1 VRGIAELTAAET
13 GETPDEMIAEA
24 PQPIDALLARDVLER
39 VVCGVDLTPAGLEA
53 ARQAA
58 SLVNDDGSLL
68 LVGAVVGDPV
78 AVSAAAGLGGTVVHV
93 PPDEAT
99 RARHR
104 AALRDAA
111 RAARATFPPT
121 RDELVENQTPLGA
134 LLQAIADERATL
146 AVVGSHDWHRLP
158 GIALGSVATHLLHK
172 APCSILI
179 ARPHGARLSR
189 VLVGIDGSGA
199 SVLAL
204 AVAAELALRL
214 DCGLEKLVAHGGAGV
229 HDLDV
234 VARLAPDVDSTD
246 DPVHALVSK
255 AAPGDVIVVGSRAL
269 HGVRAL
275 GSVSER
281 VAHRAPCSV
290 LVVRP
295 RLGT

>member
-1 VRGIAELTAAET
+1 
-13 GETPDEMIAEA
+13 MIAET
-24 PQPIDALLARDVLER
+24 PHSTDALLARDVLER

-93 PPDEAT
+93 PPDEST

-104 AALRDAA
+104 AALDDAA
-111 RAARATFPPT
+111 RVARATFP
-121 RDELVENQTPLGA
+121 RAQVGLVDDQAPIEA
-134 LLQAIADERATL
+134 LLRAIDDERATL
-146 AVVGSHDWHRLP
+146 SVVGSHDWRRMS

-172 APCSILI
+172 APCSVLV
-179 ARPHGARLSR
+179 ARPRGDRLTR
-189 VLVGIDGSGA
+189 VRVGIDGSSA

-204 AVAAELALRL
+204 AVAAELASRL
-214 DCGLEKLVAHGGAGV
+214 DCKLEKLVAYGGIAAPSSER
-229 HDLDV
+229 
-234 VARLAPDVDSTD
+234 VAPFAPDVESAD
-246 DPVHALVSK
+246 DPIRALLSS
-255 AAPGDVIVVGSRAL
+255 AAAGDVIVVGSRGL

-281 VAHRAPCSV
+281 IAHRAPCSV

-295 RLGT
+295 PN